1 MSYHSFSF
9 AIKKKKK
16 KKIHTVSWSKKP
28 HVPRQLVEAIIPTA
42 DR

>member
-1 MSYHSFSF
+1 MNYHLFSL
-9 AIKKKKK
+9 AIKKK

-28 HVPRQLVEAIIPTA
+28 HVPRQLVEAIMPTA